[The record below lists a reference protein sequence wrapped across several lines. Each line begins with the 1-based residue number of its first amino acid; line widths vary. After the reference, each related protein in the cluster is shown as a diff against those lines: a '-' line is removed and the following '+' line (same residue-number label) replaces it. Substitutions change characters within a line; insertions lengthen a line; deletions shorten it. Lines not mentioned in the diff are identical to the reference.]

1 MKVTK
6 NDFLVY
12 GDKPE
17 LIYDDDIEGGGL
29 RIHLP
34 GADGDY
40 FIEIS
45 DASEDYG
52 EPRLQVRISGR
63 ISKGLLV
70 RPQVSNS
77 ILVFEER
84 L

>member
-12 GDKPE
+12 GPE
-17 LIYDDDIEGGGL
+17 PEVIYDDDVEGGGL
-29 RIHLP
+29 RIELP
-34 GADGDY
+34 GSDGRY

-52 EPRLQVRISGR
+52 APRLQIRASGR
-63 ISKGLLV
+63 ESRALLV

-77 ILVFEER
+77 LLVFVEE

>member
-12 GDKPE
+12 GDEPE
-17 LIYDDDIEGGGL
+17 LVYDDDVEGGGL
-29 RIHLP
+29 RIELP
-34 GADGDY
+34 GTDGKY
-40 FIEIS
+40 YIEIS

-52 EPRLQVRISGR
+52 APRLQIRASGSE
-63 ISKGLLV
+63 SKALLV

-77 ILVFEER
+77 LLVFVEK